1 MRAALV
7 VNPTTV
13 DDVDA
18 LAEQVAKAGAD
29 RGWDPPLVLP
39 TTEDDPGQGMARQA
53 LADGVDVVM
62 ACGGDGT
69 VRCVATALAGSG
81 VPLAVLPAGTGNLLV
96 RNLELSTDLD
106 EAVAAA
112 LDGGVRTID
121 LGRAGEERFAVM
133 AGLGLD
139 ASLTTDVP
147 EKLKA
152 RVGWL
157 AYVVSAARH
166 LRDPRFTVRMR
177 LDDGPVRRLRARTV
191 VVGNVGKLQ
200 GGLVLLPDA
209 VPDDGLLDVVV
220 VAPYGPVDWLRVAG
234 RVLARRPYEDP
245 RLHRARA
252 RRVELEA
259 VPAQPSELDGD
270 DAGERRTFVLE
281 VEPGA
286 LALKV
291 AAGEPEAAAEGG
303 VR

>member
-7 VNPTTV
+7 VNPTKV

-18 LAEQVAKAGAD
+18 LAEQVAKLGAD
-29 RGWDPPLVLP
+29 RGWEAPLVLP
-39 TTEDDPGQGMARQA
+39 TTEEDPGQGMAREA
-53 LADGVDVVM
+53 LAAGVDVVM

-96 RNLELSTDLD
+96 RNLELATDLD
-106 EAVAAA
+106 EALAVA
-112 LDGGVRTID
+112 LDGHERTLD

-152 RVGWL
+152 KVGWA

-177 LDDGPVRRLRARTV
+177 LDDGPTRRVRARTV
-191 VVGNVGKLQ
+191 VVGNVGRLQ

-209 VPDDGLLDVVV
+209 EPDDGLLDVVV
-220 VAPYGPVDWLRVAG
+220 VSPSGPVDWLRVAG
-234 RVLARRPYEDP
+234 RVLTRRAYEDP
-245 RLHRARA
+245 RLRRARA

-259 VPAQPSELDGD
+259 IPAQPSELDGD
-270 DAGERRTFVLE
+270 DAGERSRLLIE
-281 VEPGA
+281 VEPAA
-286 LALKV
+286 LLLKV
-291 AAGEPEAAAEGG
+291 G
-303 VR
+303 VES

>member
-7 VNPTTV
+7 VNPTKV

-18 LAEQVAKAGAD
+18 LAEKVAKAGAD
-29 RGWDPPLVLP
+29 RGWEAPLVLL
-39 TTEDDPGQGMARQA
+39 TTEEDPGQGMAREA
-53 LADGVDVVM
+53 LAAGVDVVM

-96 RNLELSTDLD
+96 RNLELATDLD
-106 EAVAAA
+106 EALAVA
-112 LDGGVRTID
+112 LDGAVRTLD
-121 LGRAGEERFAVM
+121 LGRAGDERFAVM

-147 EKLKA
+147 ERLKA

-177 LDDGPVRRLRARTV
+177 LDDGPTRRVRARTV
-191 VVGNVGKLQ
+191 VVGNVGRLQ

-220 VAPYGPVDWLRVAG
+220 VAPSGPVDWLRVAG

-259 VPAQPSELDGD
+259 TPAQPSELDGD
-270 DAGERRTFVLE
+270 DAGERSRLLLE
-281 VEPGA
+281 VEPDA
-286 LALKV
+286 LLLKV
-291 AAGEPEAAAEGG
+291 G
-303 VR
+303 VSS